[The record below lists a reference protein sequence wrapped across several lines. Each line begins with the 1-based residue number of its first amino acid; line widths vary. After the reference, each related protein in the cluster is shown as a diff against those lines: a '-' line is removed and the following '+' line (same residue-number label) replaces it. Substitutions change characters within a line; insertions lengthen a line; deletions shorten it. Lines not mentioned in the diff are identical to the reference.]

1 MYDHGVWEMKRILST
16 VVIASSWLSI
26 SLFSPNT
33 IAQWYESTGHASIKN
48 GDISGAKSAAIKDA
62 ITQALVFS
70 GARVSSM
77 QTLVDGVLTQDQLKI
92 NSHGEIQ
99 KIEMISED
107 RTSDQFAITLRLDIF
122 PQQEH
127 CPANQFTKFV
137 AITQTQLINRE
148 QARMGQI
155 FDIDKA
161 TSEAL
166 YKTLSKS
173 AMNAKPTAYFNFPIR
188 VSEFFN
194 QQYDYS
200 NVLLE
205 EISSRSNSQYVLLSQ
220 IVDISNSDKLNNSY
234 AFWQDETYQRS
245 YKVDFALFDG
255 TTYERLW
262 QKSYRSQAIWPFE
275 KTKIIDVYSEKFWSS
290 DYGQSIADINQTVS
304 YDLQAAMACLE
315 TQGKILHIENNKLII
330 NLGTAHG
337 IEKGQRLSIAHHN
350 YLTDAAGNK
359 MPHLI
364 TTLNQLQVE
373 QVYKQSAVAV
383 SVDQQPLPNIQIN
396 DVVELI
402 SSEP

>member
-1 MYDHGVWEMKRILST
+1 MYIHGVRVMKRILSM

-26 SLFSPNT
+26 SLFSSNT
-33 IAQWYESTGHASIKN
+33 VAQWYESTGHASIKN
-48 GDISGAKSAAIKDA
+48 NDISAAKSAAIKDA

-107 RTSDQFAITLRLDIF
+107 RKADQFAITLRLDIF
-122 PQQEH
+122 PEQEH

-137 AITQTQLINRE
+137 AITQTQLNNRE
-148 QARMGQI
+148 QAKMGQI
-155 FDIDKA
+155 FDINKA

-166 YKTLSKS
+166 YKTLNQS

-188 VSEFFN
+188 VGEFFN

-200 NVLLE
+200 NALLE

-220 IVDISNSDKLNNSY
+220 IVDISNGDKLNNSY

-245 YKVDFALFDG
+245 YKIDFALFDG
-255 TTYERLW
+255 TTYERMW

-275 KTKIIDVYSEKFWSS
+275 KTAIIDVFSDKFWSS
-290 DYGQSIADINQTVS
+290 DYGQNIADINQTVS

-330 NLGTAHG
+330 NLGKAHG
-337 IEKGQRLSIAHHN
+337 IEKGQRLNIAHHN

-364 TTLNQLQVE
+364 TTLNQIQVE
-373 QVYKQSAVAV
+373 QVYQQSAVAV
-383 SVDQQPLPNIQIN
+383 SIDQQPLPNIQIN
-396 DVVELI
+396 DVVELTNL
-402 SSEP
+402 EP

>member
-1 MYDHGVWEMKRILST
+1 MKHILSS
-16 VVIASSWLSI
+16 VIVATSWLGI
-26 SLFSPNT
+26 CLLSPNAA
-33 IAQWYESTGHASIKN
+33 AQWYESTGHASIKN
-48 GDISGAKSAAIKDA
+48 DDISGAKSAAIKDA

-107 RTSDQFAITLRLDIF
+107 RNAEQFAITLRLDIF

-137 AITQTQLINRE
+137 AITQTQLVNRE

-155 FDIDKA
+155 FDINKA

-166 YKTLSKS
+166 YRTLSQS
-173 AMNAKPTAYFNFPIR
+173 AMNTKPTAYFNFPLR
-188 VSEFFN
+188 VGEFFN

-200 NVLLE
+200 NALLE
-205 EISSRSNSQYVLLSQ
+205 EVASRSNSQYVLLSQ
-220 IVDISNSDKLNNSY
+220 IIDISNSDKLNNNY

-245 YKVDFALFDG
+245 YKIDLALFDG

-262 QKSYRSQAIWPFE
+262 QKSYSNQGIWPFE
-275 KTKIIDVYSEKFWSS
+275 KTAIIDVYSEKFWGS
-290 DYGQSIADINQTVS
+290 DYGQTITALNQTIS

-315 TQGKILHIENNKLII
+315 TQGKILHIENSKLII
-330 NLGTAHG
+330 NLGKAHG
-337 IEKGQRLSIAHHN
+337 LEKGQRLSIAHHN

-364 TTLNQLQVE
+364 TTLNQIQVE
-373 QVYKQSAVAV
+373 QVFQQSAVAV
-383 SVDQQPLPNIQIN
+383 SVDNQPLPNIQIN

-402 SSEP
+402 SSEL

>member
-1 MYDHGVWEMKRILST
+1 MKRILSAI
-16 VVIASSWLSI
+16 VIATCWLSI
-26 SLFSPNT
+26 SLFSSNT
-33 IAQWYESTGHASIKN
+33 VAQWYESTGHASIKN
-48 GDISGAKSAAIKDA
+48 NDISAAKSAAIKDA

-77 QTLVDGVLTQDQLKI
+77 QTLVDGVLTQDLLKI
-92 NSHGEIQ
+92 KSHAEIQ

-107 RTSDQFAITLRLDIF
+107 RKADQLAITLRLDIF

-137 AITQTQLINRE
+137 AITQTQLNNRE
-148 QARMGQI
+148 QAKMGQI
-155 FDIDKA
+155 FDINKA

-166 YKTLSKS
+166 YKTLNQS

-188 VSEFFN
+188 VGEFFN

-200 NVLLE
+200 NALLE

-220 IVDISNSDKLNNSY
+220 IVDISNGDKLNNSY

-245 YKVDFALFDG
+245 YKIDFALFDG

-262 QKSYRSQAIWPFE
+262 QKSYRSQAIWPFK
-275 KTKIIDVYSEKFWSS
+275 KTAIIDVFSDKFWSS
-290 DYGQSIADINQTVS
+290 DYGQNIADINQTVS

-330 NLGTAHG
+330 NLGKAHG
-337 IEKGQRLSIAHHN
+337 IEKGQRLNIAHHN

-364 TTLNQLQVE
+364 TTLNQIQVE
-373 QVYKQSAVAV
+373 QVYQQSAVAV
-383 SVDQQPLPNIQIN
+383 SIDQQPLPNIQIN
-396 DVVELI
+396 DVVDLTNL
-402 SSEP
+402 EP

>member
-1 MYDHGVWEMKRILST
+1 MYGHGVWVMKHILST
-16 VVIASSWLSI
+16 VVIATSWLGM

-48 GDISGAKSAAIKDA
+48 DDISGAKSAAIKDA

-107 RTSDQFAITLRLDIF
+107 RTANQFAITLRLDIF

-137 AITQTQLINRE
+137 AITQTQLNNRE

-166 YKTLSKS
+166 YKTLSQS

-200 NVLLE
+200 NALLE
-205 EISSRSNSQYVLLSQ
+205 EISNRSNSQYVLLSQ

-275 KTKIIDVYSEKFWSS
+275 KTAIIDVYSEKFWSS
-290 DYGQSIADINQTVS
+290 DYGQNIADINQTVS

-315 TQGKILHIENNKLII
+315 SQGKILHIENNKLII
-330 NLGTAHG
+330 NLGKAHG
-337 IEKGQRLSIAHHN
+337 IEKGQRLNIAHHN

-359 MPHLI
+359 LPHLI
-364 TTLNQLQVE
+364 TTLNQIQVE
-373 QVYKQSAVAV
+373 QVYQQSAVAV
-383 SVDQQPLPNIQIN
+383 SIDQQPLPNIQIN
-396 DVVELI
+396 DVVELTNL
-402 SSEP
+402 EP

>member
-1 MYDHGVWEMKRILST
+1 MKHSLST
-16 VVIASSWLSI
+16 IMIATSWLTA
-26 SLFSPNT
+26 SLFSPNSS
-33 IAQWYESTGHASIKN
+33 AQWYESTGHASIKN
-48 GDISGAKSAAIKDA
+48 DDVAAAKSAAIKDA

-107 RTSDQFAITLRLDIF
+107 RKSDQFAITLRLDIF

-127 CPANQFTKFV
+127 CPANEFTKFV
-137 AITQTQLINRE
+137 AITQTQLVNRE
-148 QARMGQI
+148 QAMMGQI
-155 FDIDKA
+155 FDINKA

-166 YKTLSKS
+166 YKTLSQS

-200 NVLLE
+200 DALLE

-262 QKSYRSQAIWPFE
+262 QKSYRSQGIWPFE
-275 KTKIIDVYSEKFWSS
+275 KTQIIDVFSEKFWSS
-290 DYGQSIADINQTVS
+290 DYGQSITDINQTVS

-330 NLGTAHG
+330 NLGKAHG
-337 IEKGQRLSIAHHN
+337 IEKGQRLNIAHHN

-359 MPHLI
+359 MPNLI
-364 TTLNQLQVE
+364 TTLNQVQVE
-373 QVYKQSAVAV
+373 QVYQQSAVAV

-396 DVVELI
+396 DVVELTNLK
-402 SSEP
+402 P

>member
-1 MYDHGVWEMKRILST
+1 MYDHGVWEMKRIIST

-107 RTSDQFAITLRLDIF
+107 RKADQFAITLRLDIF

-137 AITQTQLINRE
+137 AITQTQLNNRE
-148 QARMGQI
+148 QAKMGQI
-155 FDIDKA
+155 FDINKA

-166 YKTLSKS
+166 YKTLNQS

-188 VSEFFN
+188 VGEFFN

-200 NVLLE
+200 NALLE

-220 IVDISNSDKLNNSY
+220 IVDISNGDKLNNSY

-245 YKVDFALFDG
+245 YKIDFALFDG
-255 TTYERLW
+255 TTYERMW

-275 KTKIIDVYSEKFWSS
+275 KTAIIDVFSDKFWSS
-290 DYGQSIADINQTVS
+290 DYGQNIADINQTVS

-330 NLGTAHG
+330 NLGKAHG
-337 IEKGQRLSIAHHN
+337 IEKGQRLNIAHHN

-364 TTLNQLQVE
+364 TTLNQIQVE
-373 QVYKQSAVAV
+373 QVYQQSAVAV
-383 SVDQQPLPNIQIN
+383 SIDQQPLPNIQIN
-396 DVVELI
+396 DVVELTNL
-402 SSEP
+402 EP

>member
-1 MYDHGVWEMKRILST
+1 MKHILSS
-16 VVIASSWLSI
+16 VIVAIIWLGI
-26 SLFSPNT
+26 CLLSPNAA
-33 IAQWYESTGHASIKN
+33 AQWYESTGHASIKN
-48 GDISGAKSAAIKDA
+48 DDISGAKSAAIKDA

-92 NSHGEIQ
+92 KSHGEIQ

-107 RTSDQFAITLRLDIF
+107 RKAEQFAITLRLDIF

-137 AITQTQLINRE
+137 AITQTQLVNRE

-155 FDIDKA
+155 FDINKA

-166 YKTLSKS
+166 YRTLSQS
-173 AMNAKPTAYFNFPIR
+173 AMNTKPTAYFNFPLR
-188 VSEFFN
+188 VGEFFN

-200 NVLLE
+200 NALLE
-205 EISSRSNSQYVLLSQ
+205 EVASRSNSQYVLLSQ
-220 IVDISNSDKLNNSY
+220 IIDISNSDKLNNNY

-245 YKVDFALFDG
+245 YKIDLALFDG

-262 QKSYRSQAIWPFE
+262 QKSYSNQGIWPFE
-275 KTKIIDVYSEKFWSS
+275 KTAIIDVYSEKFWGS
-290 DYGQSIADINQTVS
+290 DYGQTITALNQTIS

-315 TQGKILHIENNKLII
+315 TQGKILHIENSKLII
-330 NLGTAHG
+330 NLGKAHG
-337 IEKGQRLSIAHHN
+337 LEKGQRLSIAHHN

-364 TTLNQLQVE
+364 TTLNQIQVE
-373 QVYKQSAVAV
+373 QVFQQSAVAV
-383 SVDQQPLPNIQIN
+383 SLDNQPLPNIQIN
-396 DVVELI
+396 DIVELI
-402 SSEP
+402 SSEL